1 MRVPWSWLKEL
12 VEIDRGPEEI
22 AHLLS
27 IAGVEVDEIETSGP
41 QFSKVVT
48 ARLLDVQ
55 PHPNAGKL
63 SVCRVFDGES
73 EKQVVCGATNMK
85 AGDGVALAQHKAR
98 LPGGR
103 VVKRGKLRG
112 EVSDGMLCSEIE
124 LQIGDEADGIL
135 VYPGDLEPGQ
145 PLDTYLGLDDCVLV
159 LDLTP
164 DRADCFGMVGVAR
177 EVAALTGCA
186 LKGPA
191 IAGPWWDG
199 SAAGDALAVAGEG
212 DHRVEIRIDDPVGC
226 PRYTGIAI
234 RGVKVG
240 PSPAWLASRLE
251 AVGAGTH
258 NNVVDATNYMCR
270 LLGQPFHAFDLRFVR
285 GRQIIV
291 RRATEG
297 EAFTALDGVE
307 HRLCG
312 DDVAICDAEG
322 PVALGGIIG
331 GENSMV
337 VDDTVDLLLEGAY
350 FAPHVV
356 RRTTGRLIVKT
367 ESSDRF
373 ARGVDPH
380 NTLAANRELAAL
392 ITRLAGGEIVGPEAD
407 ARPVGYTP
415 RVTGLRPARLEGL
428 LGADIPLDTA
438 VELLEREGMRVAR
451 ADGELAVTS
460 PPWRFDIEREVDLIE
475 EVGRLHGYDAIP
487 ITLPVGDHAAVT
499 RSDTL
504 EQEARRFL
512 VGLGY
517 DELSL
522 LSFCAEDDLLRLG
535 WTEDD
540 IANLVRL
547 DNPLG
552 ADSALMQPSLVPNM
566 LRHAGAAARRTADL
580 RTFQLRRTFRAGSG
594 ETGAAETVSLT
605 ALCMGQRGP
614 AGWNQSGGEVDFY
627 DLKGV
632 LEAFFERFRI
642 GGMRF
647 VPGGDLPSFLDGA
660 QAAQLVR
667 GRDVMGF
674 AGRLSPAVIAHHDL
688 GRPAYVF
695 ELAFD
700 RLVRKAPKLRF
711 DPPSEYPAS
720 QRDVALLVDRGL
732 LADDLIAEVRK
743 AKPAHLV
750 HAEVFDVYEGDEL
763 PAGKRSVAIR
773 MVFQSTKGTLEGKA
787 VDGAF
792 GRVVERFRGLAGATV
807 REG

>member
-1 MRVPWSWLKEL
+1 MRVLWSWLKEL
-12 VEIDRGPEEI
+12 VELDRGPEEI

-41 QFSKVVT
+41 RFSKVVT

-85 AGDGVALAQHKAR
+85 AGDGVALARHKAR

-112 EVSDGMLCSEIE
+112 EKSDGMLCSEIE
-124 LQIGDEADGIL
+124 LQLGDDADGIL
-135 VYPGDLEPGQ
+135 IYPGDLEPGQ
-145 PLDTYLGLDDCVLV
+145 PLDAYLGLDDCVLV

-164 DRADCFGMVGVAR
+164 DRADCFGMIGVAR

-186 LKGPA
+186 LKGLALP
-191 IAGPWWDG
+191 GTWWDG
-199 SAAGDALAVAGEG
+199 HTAGEAEAVAGAG
-212 DHRVEIRIDDPVGC
+212 DHQVRIRVDDPEGC
-226 PRYTGIAI
+226 PRYTGIVV
-234 RGVKVG
+234 RGVQIG

-270 LLGQPFHAFDLRFVR
+270 LLGQPFHAFDLRFLR
-285 GRQIIV
+285 GREIIV
-291 RRATEG
+291 RRAAEG

-312 DDVAICDAEG
+312 DDVAICDGIG

-337 VDDTVDLLLEGAY
+337 VDDTTDLLLEGAF
-350 FAPHVV
+350 FAPQVI
-356 RRTTGRLIVKT
+356 RRTSGRLIVKT

-380 NTLAANRELAAL
+380 ATMAANRELAAL
-392 ITRLAGGEIVGPEAD
+392 VTELAGGETVGPEAD
-407 ARPVGYTP
+407 ARPVAYEP
-415 RVTGLRPARLEGL
+415 RQTSLRPARLEGL

-438 VELLEREGMRVAR
+438 VELLEREGMRVSPVDDA
-451 ADGELAVTS
+451 LAILS

-475 EVGRLHGYDAIP
+475 EVGRLWGYDAIP
-487 ITLPVGDHAAVT
+487 ITLPVGEHAAVT
-499 RSDTL
+499 RSDLL
-504 EQEARRFL
+504 EQEARRL
-512 VGLGY
+512 MVGLGY

-522 LSFCAEDDLLRLG
+522 LSFCSEDDLARLG
-535 WTEDD
+535 WSEAD
-540 IANLVRL
+540 IAGLVRL

-566 LRHAGAAARRTADL
+566 LRHAGAAARRSPDL
-580 RTFQLRRTFRAGSG
+580 RTFQLRRTFRAGKG
-594 ETGAAETVSLT
+594 ETGADETVALT
-605 ALCMGQRGP
+605 ALCMGSRTP
-614 AGWNQSGGEVDFY
+614 SGWDRSGGEVDFY

-647 VPGGDLPSFLDGA
+647 VPGGELPAFLDPA
-660 QAAQLVR
+660 QAARLVR
-667 GRDVMGF
+667 GKDELGF
-674 AGRLSPAVIAHHDL
+674 VGRLAPGVIALHDL
-688 GRPAYVF
+688 GRPAFVF
-695 ELAFD
+695 EVAFD

-711 DPPSEYPAS
+711 DPPSEYPSS
-720 QRDVALLVDRGL
+720 QRDVALLVERGVQ
-732 LADDLIAEVRK
+732 AADLIGQVHK
-743 AKPAHLV
+743 AKPPHLV

-763 PAGKRSVAIR
+763 PEGKRSVAIR
-773 MVFQSTKGTLEGKA
+773 LVFQSAKGTLEGKV

-792 GRVVERFRGLAGATV
+792 QRVVERFRTLAGVAV
-807 REG
+807 RDG